1 MAVIIDYSYYPF
13 IADVDSII
21 EYRWPGAT
29 LATLADPNGII
40 GKRALRVLER
50 IIKGKDIG
58 RGQRIA
64 EEEIVAYYIVLAITK
79 ALGDRRLINRVAIA
93 YSKHAYEKLRHENI
107 PTLIAIAKRIGINIL
122 QAKNPP
128 RIPVKIIRGTP
139 AFIVKP
145 FAMYFK
151 DYLKFSA
158 RLTGEPKYRIVNQ
171 IVHRGYVYLDK
182 EVFPRIL
189 EEAIT
194 MYIVNQIKELR
205 IRPEELDHIIEK
217 AREILD
223 KANWYQVRTVR
234 QTQQGVFETDIID
247 FNAFPPCMS
256 KIIEALRAG
265 ENISHQA
272 RFTIA
277 AFLARIG
284 MDVEEIIELFKNV
297 PDFNEKIA
305 RYQIEHIAGL
315 RGSRKQYMPYSC
327 QTMKSLGLCPVA
339 GDCGAKN
346 PLIVYRRNI
355 WMSRRRKGM
364 YGNSSKEQ
372 KAIRS

>member
-1 MAVIIDYSYYPF
+1 MAVIIDYAYYPF

-29 LATLADPNGII
+29 LATLADPNGIV
-40 GKRALRVLER
+40 GRRALGILER
-50 IIKGKDIG
+50 IVKGKDVG
-58 RGQRIA
+58 RGQLTA
-64 EEEIVAYYIVLAITK
+64 EEEIAAYYIVLAIAKT
-79 ALGDRRLINRVAIA
+79 LGDRRLINRIAIA
-93 YSKHAYEKLRHENI
+93 YSKHAYERLRHENI

-122 QAKNPP
+122 HAKNPP
-128 RIPVKIIRGTP
+128 RIPVKMIRGTP
-139 AFIVKP
+139 AFIAKP

-189 EEAIT
+189 EEAIA
-194 MYIVNQIKELR
+194 MYIINQINELQVR
-205 IRPEELDHIIEK
+205 SEEMGHIIEK

-223 KANWYQVRTVR
+223 KANWHRVRAVR
-234 QTQQGVFETDIID
+234 HAQQGVHDTDIID
-247 FNAFPPCMS
+247 FDAFPPCMS

-265 ENISHQA
+265 ENLSHQA
-272 RFTIA
+272 RFTIT

-284 MDVEEIIELFKNV
+284 MDVEEILELFRNV

-327 QTMKSLGLCPVA
+327 QTMKSLGLCPIA

-346 PLIVYRRNI
+346 PLAVYRRNI
-355 WMSRRRKGM
+355 LRNKYRKGT
-364 YGNSSKEQ
+364 GGGKEQ
-372 KAIRS
+372 K

>member
-29 LATLADPNGII
+29 LATLADPNGNI
-40 GKRALRVLER
+40 GRRALRVLER

-58 RGQRIA
+58 RGQRTA

-93 YSKHAYEKLRHENI
+93 YSKHAYEKLRHEHI

-128 RIPVKIIRGTP
+128 RIPVKMIRGTP
-139 AFIVKP
+139 AFITKP

-158 RLTGEPKYRIVNQ
+158 RLTGEPKYKIVNQ

-194 MYIVNQIKELR
+194 MYIVNQIKELQ
-205 IRPEELDHIIEK
+205 IRPEELGPIIEK

-223 KANWYQVRTVR
+223 KANWYQVRTLR

-247 FNAFPPCMS
+247 FDAFPPCMS
-256 KIIEALRAG
+256 KIIGALRVG
-265 ENISHQA
+265 ENLSHQA
-272 RFTIA
+272 RFTIT

-284 MDVEEIIELFKNV
+284 MDVEEILELFKNV

-355 WMSRRRKGM
+355 WRSRHRKGM
-364 YGNSSKEQ
+364 DSSKEQ
-372 KAIRS
+372 KAIKS